1 MDLWNGLSRC
11 SSKVQKGNS
20 CSLTA
25 IKGLM
30 LGGVKYRITLLTEKL
45 CERIVFTKF
54 NKNIV
59 YSKTHYLTFQGSYIL
74 INKLEN
80 YVV

>member
-1 MDLWNGLSRC
+1 
-11 SSKVQKGNS
+11 
-20 CSLTA
+20 
-25 IKGLM
+25 M
-30 LGGVKYRITLLTEKL
+30 LEGVKYRITLLTEKL